1 MIRSATRRL
10 RRALGPDPQRG
21 AMSLLF
27 AVVAVVVIVLVA
39 LIADGAGKLRAVSKS
54 EATAQEAA
62 RSGAQAINVGSA
74 IAGNGIV
81 IDREAALRAARS
93 YLASAGV
100 SGTAD
105 LSEDR
110 RSIVVTVTATYR
122 PVILPGATWSVTGHG
137 SAALVVQGG

>member
-1 MIRSATRRL
+1 MIRTVTRHL
-10 RRALGPDPQRG
+10 RRAAGPDGQRG
-21 AMSLLF
+21 AMSLLV
-27 AVVAVVVIVLVA
+27 AVVAVALLAGVA
-39 LIADGAGKLRAVSKS
+39 LIVDGGGKLRAVSKA
-54 EATAQEAA
+54 EATANEAA

-74 IAGNGIV
+74 IAGDGIV

-100 SGTAD
+100 TGTAE
-105 LSEDR
+105 LSSDR

-122 PVILPGATWSVTGHG
+122 GVLIPGSWQIGGHG